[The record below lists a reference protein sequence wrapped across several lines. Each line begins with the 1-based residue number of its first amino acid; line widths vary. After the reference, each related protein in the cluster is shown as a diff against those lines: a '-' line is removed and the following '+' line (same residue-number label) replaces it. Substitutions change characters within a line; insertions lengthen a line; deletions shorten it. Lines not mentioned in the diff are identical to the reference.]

1 LAAHAVVAVIPFRV
15 TRELD
20 RLVLIRLLF
29 PVTRIVIPV
38 IAIMTAIVIMEEGPI
53 AVVIIPVADVEP
65 DEGNRPRT

>member
-1 LAAHAVVAVIPFRV
+1 M
-15 TRELD
+15 
-20 RLVLIRLLF
+20 LIRLLF

-65 DEGNRPRT
+65 DEGNRPLHVDAPAIIDASNE